1 MGEITDIVTLYIE
14 ESDIV
19 KDKASEVSHSLE
31 ENIKNVIAPGNVG
44 YGTGHLHD
52 SVISNYAVD
61 GNVGVVMA
69 WYWEDYGQYW
79 YCWKGGVDFLQEG
92 LEETMELYGG

>member
-19 KDKASEVSHSLE
+19 EDKASEVSHSLE

-44 YGTGHLHD
+44 YDTGHLHD
-52 SVISNYAVD
+52 SIISNYAVD

-69 WYWEDYGQYW
+69 WYGEDYGQYW
-79 YCWKGGVDFLQEG
+79 YRWKGGVDFMQEG